1 MNIHIDKTSRVP
13 IYDQIKEQ
21 IKGLIHA
28 RQLHTG
34 DQLPTIR
41 ELSVQLAVNF
51 NTVALS
57 YRDLANEG
65 VIVTERG
72 RGTFVASTPGEE
84 EMSRIRQVKLHALVE
99 TLLQEADRLGYSR
112 DEVGRAFVDQIRA
125 RTPRPPPSSE
135 SSRES

>member
-1 MNIHIDKTSRVP
+1 MNIRIDKTSRVP

-28 RQLHTG
+28 RQLRTG

-65 VIVTERG
+65 VIITERG
-72 RGTFVASTPGEE
+72 KGTFVASTPGEE
-84 EMSRIRQVKLHALVE
+84 EMSRIRHAKLHAMVE
-99 TLLQEADRLGYSR
+99 ALLHEASRLGYNQE
-112 DEVGRAFVDQIRA
+112 EVGRAFVEQIRA
-125 RTPRPPPSSE
+125 QSIKASPPANIT
-135 SSRES
+135 REG

>member
-125 RTPRPPPSSE
+125 RTHKPIPGSE
-135 SSRES
+135 ISRES

>member
-1 MNIHIDKTSRVP
+1 MNIRIDKTSRVP

-28 RQLHTG
+28 GQLRAG

-41 ELSVQLAVNF
+41 ELSVELAVNF

-65 VIVTERG
+65 VIITERG
-72 RGTFVASTPGEE
+72 KGTFVASTPGEE
-84 EMSRIRQVKLHALVE
+84 DMLRIRQEKLQALVRALIQE
-99 TLLQEADRLGYSR
+99 TDRLGYTR
-112 DEVGRAFVDQIRA
+112 DEVGWAFVEQIKS
-125 RTPRPPPSSE
+125 RPAQRVQGTNSE
-135 SSRES
+135 R